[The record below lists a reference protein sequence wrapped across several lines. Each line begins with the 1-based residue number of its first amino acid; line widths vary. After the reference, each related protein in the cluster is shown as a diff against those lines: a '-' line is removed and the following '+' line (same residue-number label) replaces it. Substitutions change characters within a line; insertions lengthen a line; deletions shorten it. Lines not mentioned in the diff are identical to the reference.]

1 MIALIRALLNQNLL
15 NSTPTHG
22 IHQEAPEVK
31 NQPSQT
37 QEADEA
43 QPPQEAFAVQ
53 ELGATVCVMSWSRIP
68 TSRRWRQGISGL
80 LAVLIATATGEA
92 FAAPKSG
99 RKPLTTPAPAAK
111 PPAGQRLPAS
121 DDLYEGTVAPL
132 KSAAP
137 RPGAENALVAP
148 LSPGTKYADAWPS
161 ERRKPEADLQLTRDA
176 ENRALAIAAFAEG
189 QTADERGDPDKAIEA
204 WKRAADLDPAN
215 AGLAVKVATELA
227 KRNEPAE
234 AIRVLKDSIA
244 AAPKEPAT
252 YIYLAQVYAK
262 HLNKPELAMQ
272 MAQKAKSVAP
282 DNFDTW
288 AAVYELHLQLGEKSK
303 AAELMEK
310 AIKSP
315 SKDPEFWLGCG
326 GYLRKV
332 FLKDDGS
339 ATPEELLQMEAVFRK
354 AVELKPKDASVLA
367 QAGDFAVLAHKS
379 REALDFY
386 ERAVKLN
393 QAPRD
398 EATKNLRE
406 KYIRAL
412 AANNRGAEAIPLL
425 EQFVRDP
432 SQAQRQ
438 DLFELLVELYE
449 QGGQVEKAIEHYK
462 RSLLIDGGE
471 PTNHVNLANMQL
483 RSNKS
488 ADAVETLESARQKF
502 RDRPDLTLRLA
513 HALSKAK
520 RHGDAMKMFAN
531 VVEESKG
538 RTEALLD
545 AEFYFMWGAAAEQ
558 AGNMEKAAELLRKS
572 ISLNPETPEAYN
584 YLGYMWVDRGQN
596 VEEGGQLIRKALE
609 MSPDNG
615 AFLDS
620 LGWYY
625 FKAGKFEEARKEL
638 LSALEKLQEEDPVV
652 LDHLA
657 DACEQLGNHA
667 EAIKHWE
674 HSLKLKSEAAEK
686 ISQKIEAAKQ
696 RLSGAK

>member
-1 MIALIRALLNQNLL
+1 M
-15 NSTPTHG
+15 
-22 IHQEAPEVK
+22 
-31 NQPSQT
+31 
-37 QEADEA
+37 
-43 QPPQEAFAVQ
+43 
-53 ELGATVCVMSWSRIP
+53 
-68 TSRRWRQGISGL
+68 SRRWRRGISGL
-80 LAVLIATATGEA
+80 LAVLIATATGVA
-92 FAAPKSG
+92 FAAPKPG
-99 RKPLTTPAPAAK
+99 KKPVPVPVPAAK
-111 PPAGQRLPAS
+111 PPAGQRPPGT
-121 DDLYEGTVAPL
+121 DDLYEGPAAAA
-132 KSAAP
+132 KAAAP
-137 RPGAENALVAP
+137 RPGADNALVAP

-161 ERRKPEADLQLTRDA
+161 ERRKAEADLQLTREA

-189 QTADERGDPDKAIEA
+189 QSADEKGDPDKAIEA

-262 HLNKPELAMQ
+262 HLNKPEIAMQ
-272 MAQKAKSVAP
+272 MAQKAMAVAP

-288 AAVYELHLQLGEKSK
+288 AGVYELHLQLGEKAK

-310 AIKSP
+310 AIRSP
-315 SKDPEFWLGCG
+315 SKDPEFWLGFG

-332 FLKDDGS
+332 FLKDDGT
-339 ATPEELLQMEAVFRK
+339 ATPEELLRMEAVFRK
-354 AVELKPKDASVLA
+354 AVELKPRDASVLA
-367 QAGDFAVLAHKS
+367 QAGDFAVLAHKNK
-379 REALDFY
+379 EALDFY

-425 EQFVRDP
+425 EQFARDP
-432 SQAQRQ
+432 SQSLRQ
-438 DLFELLVELYE
+438 DLSELLGELYE
-449 QGGQVEKAIEHYK
+449 QGGQMDKAIEHYR
-462 RSLLIDGGE
+462 RSLVLDAGE
-471 PTNHVNLANMQL
+471 PRNHVNLANMQL
-483 RSNKS
+483 RAKKA
-488 ADAVETLESARQKF
+488 ADAAETLERARQKF
-502 RDRPDLTLRLA
+502 RDRPDLTFRLA
-513 HALSKAK
+513 MALSAAK
-520 RHGDAMKMFAN
+520 RHADAMKMFGN

-538 RTEALLD
+538 RNETLLD
-545 AEFYFMWGAAAEQ
+545 GEFYFQWGAAAEQ
-558 AGNMEKAAELLRKS
+558 AGNVEKAADLLRKS
-572 ISLNPETPEAYN
+572 ISLSPETPEAYN

-609 MSPDNG
+609 ISPDN
-615 AFLDS
+615 AAYLDS

-625 FKAGKFEEARKEL
+625 FKAGKFQEAKKEL
-638 LSALEKLQEEDPVV
+638 LSALGKLQEEDPVV

-667 EAIKHWE
+667 EAIQHWE
-674 HSLKLKSEAAEK
+674 RALKLKPDAAEK

-696 RLSGAK
+696 RQAGGK